1 MTLVCPVL
9 LSNRFSVLAGTEFQE
24 IFTLHA
30 LTSNKYN
37 FLVLLEDREY
47 FQNGLHL
54 ERLY

>member
-9 LSNRFSVLAGTEFQE
+9 FINRFSGLAGTECQE

-37 FLVLLEDREY
+37 FLLLLEDKEY

-54 ERLY
+54 EQLY

>member
-30 LTSNKYN
+30 LTSSKYN

-47 FQNGLHL
+47 FQDGLHL